1 MAVKA
6 LLKEAMNAHLE
17 SQREWVSTQALP
29 STEIR
34 YSPPQ
39 LNTAQWTEYVAP
51 ANGTFSLIS
60 AGGDPAR
67 GIVEMTNNRINFV
80 SKTACWSGYGTVS
93 VKAKKGDR
101 VAAHVGGSGAVTSTD
116 ALYVSFFPDEG
127 AA

>member
-29 STEIR
+29 SAGVS

-39 LNTAQWTEYVAP
+39 INTVQWTEYVAP
-51 ANGTFSLIS
+51 ANGTFSLVS
-60 AGGDPAR
+60 AVGDPAR
-67 GIVEMTNNRINFV
+67 VVVEMTNNRINFV
-80 SKTACWSGYGTVS
+80 GKTACWSGYGTVS
-93 VKAKKGDR
+93 VKVKKGDR
-101 VAAHVGGSGAVTSTD
+101 VIAHVGGSGTIASTD
-116 ALYVSFFPDEG
+116 QLYVSFFPDEG